1 MPAKRQFSH
10 RMIIPN
16 KADGLGIADF
26 VDDIDAAACFFDTET
41 ATSKDFFITLGVK
54 FGKTLTELKLFAVNH
69 NGTVGTLLA
78 FHGIIG

>member
-41 ATSKDFFITLGVK
+41 ATSKDFFITLGVQ
-54 FGKTLTELKLFAVNH
+54 FGKTLTKLELLAINH
-69 NGTVGTLLA
+69 NGTVGALLA
-78 FHGIIG
+78 FHCIIG